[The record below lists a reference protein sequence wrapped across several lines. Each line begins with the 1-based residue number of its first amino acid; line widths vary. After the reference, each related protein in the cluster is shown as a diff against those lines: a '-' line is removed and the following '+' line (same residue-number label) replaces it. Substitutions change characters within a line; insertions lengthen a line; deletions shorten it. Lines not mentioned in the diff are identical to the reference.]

1 VRIIAGRHRG
11 KALEAPQGL
20 AVRPTGERARE
31 AVFDILTHG
40 RFAERPVTQ
49 DAMVL
54 DAFAGT
60 GAMGLEALSR
70 GARYATFFEKDR
82 AARATLMHNIAHLGE
97 AARSQILNDA
107 LAPQRANAPANLVF
121 LDPPYDEAVAAQS
134 LTALASVGW
143 FAPDALLILE
153 LPARTRVELPAGFT
167 RLEERRYG
175 VAKFLFLRRES

>member
-1 VRIIAGRHRG
+1 M
-11 KALEAPQGL
+11 
-20 AVRPTGERARE
+20 RPTGERARE

-40 RFAERPVTQ
+40 RYGERPLTE

-70 GARYATFFEKDR
+70 GARFATFMEKDR
-82 AARATLMHNIAHLGE
+82 AARAALAQNIAHLGE
-97 AARSQILNDA
+97 TARSQILNDA
-107 LAPQRANAPANLVF
+107 LRPQRANAPANLIF
-121 LDPPYDEAVAAQS
+121 LDPPYDEPVAAQA
-134 LTALASVGW
+134 LTALAAAGW
-143 FAPDALLILE
+143 LAADALIILE
-153 LPARTRVELPAGFT
+153 LPARARTELPAGFT